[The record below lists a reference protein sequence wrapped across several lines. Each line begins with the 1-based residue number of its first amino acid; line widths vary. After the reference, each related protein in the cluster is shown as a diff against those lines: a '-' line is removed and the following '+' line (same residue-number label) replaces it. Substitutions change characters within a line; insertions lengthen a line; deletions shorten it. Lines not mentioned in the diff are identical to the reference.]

1 MSAGTPR
8 DAPSSNDASPSG
20 TAFSTGTTV
29 YSAAVPHGLC
39 QPARY
44 THTRSPFQAFA
55 TPSPTA
61 SITPAPSCP
70 GTWKSKLSGPVAPA
84 RAFQSVGFTPATAS
98 RTSTSPGPGCGV
110 STSPTSSTPE
120 PPVSA

>member
-1 MSAGTPR
+1 MPS
-8 DAPSSNDASPSG
+8 DAPSSKDASPSG

-29 YSAAVPHGLC
+29 YSAAVPHWLC

-44 THTRSPFQAFA
+44 THTRSPIQALA

-70 GTWKSKLSGPVAPA
+70 GTWKSKFSDARGAGAGLPVGRVHA
-84 RAFQSVGFTPATAS
+84 RH
-98 RTSTSPGPGCGV
+98 R
-110 STSPTSSTPE
+110 E
-120 PPVSA
+120 PHEHLARPRLWRLDLADLQHLGAAGL